1 MRAHLEM
8 RSKLRV
14 GALIG
19 LSGAAAFDR
28 HARRISTTTCTPIR
42 PTASTASAAWAYPSP
57 YDDEGAAPGR
67 FADTSSLTSKKQVWD
82 LPKLVDIWRNTNEE
96 AWPWV
101 WCDRNPV
108 GPHHVFINV
117 SAQTLAQVVA
127 ISKADVRNNI
137 TVVVN
142 SEDDLASAGITE
154 QQLNTHRSAVIF
166 VPLEQLDAHNRMLM
180 LADERIIVYDF
191 AHLA

>member
-1 MRAHLEM
+1 M
-8 RSKLRV
+8 
-14 GALIG
+14 
-19 LSGAAAFDR
+19 
-28 HARRISTTTCTPIR
+28 R
-42 PTASTASAAWAYPSP
+42 PTASAGSTVWAYPSP
-57 YDDEGAAPGR
+57 YDVEGAAPGR
-67 FADTSSLTSKKQVWD
+67 FANTTSLNSTKQVWD
-82 LPKLVDIWRNTNEE
+82 LPKLVDIWRNTKDE

-117 SAQTLAQVVA
+117 SAHTLAQVVA
-127 ISKADVRNNI
+127 VSEADVRNNI
-137 TVVVN
+137 TVVVS
-142 SEDDLASAGITE
+142 SEDDLVSAGITE

-191 AHLA
+191 AYLA